1 MGLGIFSDVDKKKRA
16 EMVELVERRLSKKN
30 LAIALVMTF
39 LFFSMGILLGV
50 VLSEKRV
57 ESLQGIAVSQKMD
70 YESMQLQTLFLEESV
85 GADKCLIVAKAMDA
99 HLETLSKIGYKIE
112 GYIQSSQVSGQ
123 SYDEVKR
130 EYILAQLKYWLLA
143 KKAEKLC
150 SSDVVS
156 IIYFY
161 SNTGE
166 CSNCGAQSMILTHL
180 KELFP
185 DELLVFSFDASFEQE
200 AMIQMLKTVY
210 GITAYPSLLVDDKK
224 HEGIVTES
232 ELLEEICSRLK
243 KEHPACVGN

>member
-1 MGLGIFSDVDKKKRA
+1 MGIFSDVDKEKGA
-16 EMVELVERRLSKKN
+16 EMVELVERKLSKRN
-30 LAIALVMTF
+30 LIIAAVLTF

-57 ESLQGIAVSQKMD
+57 ESLQGVAVSQKMD

-85 GADKCLIVAKAMDA
+85 GADKCLIVSKAMDS
-99 HLETLSKIGYKIE
+99 HLQTLSDTGDKIE
-112 GYIQSSQVSGQ
+112 GYIQSSQVSGE

-150 SSDVVS
+150 NSDVVS

-161 SNTGE
+161 SNTE
-166 CSNCGAQSMILTHL
+166 KCSGCGAQSRVLTHL

-185 DELLVFSFDASFEQE
+185 QELLVFSFDASFEQE
-200 AMIQMLKTVY
+200 AMVQMLKAVY
-210 GITAYPSLLVDDKK
+210 GVDTYPTLLINEEK
-224 HEGIVTES
+224 HVGIVTEE
-232 ELLEEICSRLK
+232 ELLKEVCSKLK
-243 KEHPACVGN
+243 AEHPACVGN